1 MKLRQCPVC
10 GARAA
15 FQERCPECGYEMEDP
30 STATDPGRASLIWGA
45 LAVVLAVVVVAVLLG

>member
-15 FQERCPECGYEMEDP
+15 FPARCPECGYEMEDP
-30 STATDPGRASLIWGA
+30 SRATDPGRASLIWG
-45 LAVVLAVVVVAVLLG
+45 VLAVLLAVAVVAVLLG